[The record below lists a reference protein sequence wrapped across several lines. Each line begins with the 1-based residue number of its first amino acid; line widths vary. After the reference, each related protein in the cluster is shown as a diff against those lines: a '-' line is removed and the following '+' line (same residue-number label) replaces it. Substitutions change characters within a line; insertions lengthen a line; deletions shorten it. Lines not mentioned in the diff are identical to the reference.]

1 MFAHSYSTKAIT
13 NVLWWKNAI
22 RPAKQFSF
30 YTTLVVTYDVV
41 LTAR

>member
-22 RPAKQFSF
+22 RPDKRFCFQ
-30 YTTLVVTYDVV
+30 
-41 LTAR
+41 TAAERGCWWR